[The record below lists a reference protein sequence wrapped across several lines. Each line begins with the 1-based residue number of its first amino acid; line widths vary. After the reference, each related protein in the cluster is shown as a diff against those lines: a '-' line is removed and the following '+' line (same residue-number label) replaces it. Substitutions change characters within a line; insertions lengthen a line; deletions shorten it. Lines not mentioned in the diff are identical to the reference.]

1 MGACRPYRSYIYIRT
16 GGEMLLY
23 TIRCL
28 IEEIADEDDM
38 RRWSNDLNVHVE
50 QTWQEVAQNEV

>member
-1 MGACRPYRSYIYIRT
+1 
-16 GGEMLLY
+16 MLLY